1 MSEEKDDLKSIK
13 VYKFDN
19 TKEKWHEFA
28 LKFRVIA
35 DTRGYRGIIDGTVI
49 PPDEMAVITITAED
63 TGAVLEEKKN
73 QLKARKAN
81 KVGYRDLVMSTE
93 GISFTIVQNAASEE
107 LPSGDLKKAWERLE
121 RRWNP
126 KTREDKVEVYT
137 KFLNYKLEN
146 TRQRPMDWIAFME
159 KKRAELMNTGHIMSD
174 ETFITHLLNS
184 LPQTVY
190 EGAILVIKDKLR
202 RSILEITEIEQILED
217 KFQAIKQAKGWD
229 EEEDDYALFVS
240 PSNKKGPK
248 KAFKGRCG
256 YCGEFGH
263 KAAAC
268 PNKKS
273 NQNKG
278 QKPKFQQKKK
288 QWGRGDPK
296 GKGHIDMS
304 KIKCYNCGEFGHFAR
319 DCPKARDN
327 ANIAQESEQN
337 HKSESMLDLDSTSVC
352 EECAMVCTEPQ
363 YEDASEDEVVYG
375 DQGINTEE
383 YEKTIYGNLMQTQSD
398 EENKVKCTVA
408 QRANDSVILERK
420 KRRFNHNNHE
430 ESSDNHNQCDTMIS
444 DAGTEK
450 SINEMI
456 PETKGPTDD
465 NNKNESRKAW
475 TMEMLMNG
483 GDIST
488 NATNEEE
495 SMSDD
500 EKMFLYARAVHSNH
514 SIQYHMHQIIERQ
527 EVVDEYR
534 NMTMEGVDLIS
545 LESNLH
551 RYHPLIISQIINMIE
566 ADNFCHYQTFESVK
580 SDLRNMWSEGI
591 QELENARTHCTNDD
605 KNNNEMEGIEVI
617 DLCSVSRCK
626 NDSIPKGKESA
637 MQESQ
642 DRSKHDEADRKLDE
656 FTTVRDDSTIKKDN
670 VESAMMCW
678 EPTENL

>member
-1 MSEEKDDLKSIK
+1 MNLSKRVKKDYITSMSDEKDDLKSIK

-49 PPDEMAVITITAED
+49 PPDEMADITITAED
-63 TGAVLEEKKN
+63 TGVELEEKKN
-73 QLKARKAN
+73 LLKARKAN

-93 GISFTIVQNAASEE
+93 GISFTIVQNATSEE

-217 KFQAIKQAKGWD
+217 KFQAIKQAKGWE

-263 KAAAC
+263 KAADC

-273 NQNKG
+273 NQNRG
-278 QKPKFQQKKK
+278 QKPKFHQKKK
-288 QWGRGDPK
+288 QWGKGDLK
-296 GKGHIDMS
+296 NKGHNDMS

-337 HKSESMLDLDSTSVC
+337 HKSESMLDLDSTSVH
-352 EECAMVCTEPQ
+352 EECALVCTEPQ
-363 YEDASEDEVVYG
+363 YEDTSEDEVVYG

-383 YEKTIYGNLMQTQSD
+383 YETIYGNLMQTQSD
-398 EENKVKCTVA
+398 EENDVKCTVA

-420 KRRFNHNNHE
+420 KRRFNCNDPE
-430 ESSDNHNQCDTMIS
+430 ENSDNYNQCETMIS

-450 SINEMI
+450 SINDMI

-465 NNKNESRKAW
+465 GNKNESRKAW

-488 NATNEEE
+488 NTTNEEE

-500 EKMFLYARAVHSNH
+500 EKMFLYARAMHSNH
-514 SIQYHMHQIIERQ
+514 SIQYHMHQIIE
-527 EVVDEYR
+527 
-534 NMTMEGVDLIS
+534 
-545 LESNLH
+545 
-551 RYHPLIISQIINMIE
+551 
-566 ADNFCHYQTFESVK
+566 
-580 SDLRNMWSEGI
+580 
-591 QELENARTHCTNDD
+591 
-605 KNNNEMEGIEVI
+605 
-617 DLCSVSRCK
+617 
-626 NDSIPKGKESA
+626 
-637 MQESQ
+637 
-642 DRSKHDEADRKLDE
+642 
-656 FTTVRDDSTIKKDN
+656 
-670 VESAMMCW
+670 
-678 EPTENL
+678 